1 MEINAKQKT
10 IFSNIMAENNIGTS
24 TLTPLRVI
32 EACDMGHRKTY
43 NTDALLEG
51 KMLLVAGISNKRLKN
66 QKEDRELFRG
76 LFSGMLNGFL
86 EKLNRQGGEKM
97 KTKGTL
103 WINHVQ
109 ISVVTGIMALGLL
122 IAICVP
128 QMSGT
133 AHAQSYSSHSNWH
146 HAMSNLAEK
155 EVKEKSEKAYDAGE
169 LNVAANITDTGDKKG
184 LENIVREIDKA
195 DKENETEN

>member
-1 MEINAKQKT
+1 MVKSAKQKT

-32 EACDMGHRKTY
+32 EAGDKGHRKTY

-51 KMLLVAGISNKRLKN
+51 KMLLVADISNKRLRN

-86 EKLNRQGGEKM
+86 EKFNIKGGEKM

-109 ISVVTGIMALGLL
+109 LTVVTGIMTLGLL
-122 IAICVP
+122 AASCLP

-133 AHAQSYSSHSNWH
+133 AHAQSYASHSNWH

-155 EVKEKSEKAYDAGE
+155 AVREENEKAEDTSE
-169 LNVAANITDTGDKKG
+169 LNIAANIAAIGDKRVDLK
-184 LENIVREIDKA
+184 IDQEIDKT
-195 DKENETEN
+195 DKEKETAN